1 MEVILSDENDERFI
15 NLCQSFGCEIRD
27 PQVVLLLNKMDKTL
41 GCVSFKIASS
51 DSCEITTLFL
61 NSYDSQEK
69 IAYKLIRQ
77 IEKIAMDY
85 EFKNIIVTFETKE
98 DILIDIFKKLDYHF
112 ADDSDEIIMKKEFKI
127 LI

>member
-1 MEVILSDENDERFI
+1 MEVILTDECDERFI
-15 NLCQSFGCEIRD
+15 NLCQSFGCEIKD
-27 PQVVLLLNKMDKTL
+27 SQVVLLLNRIDKTL
-41 GCVSFKIASS
+41 GCISFKVASS
-51 DSCEITTLFL
+51 NSCEITTLFL
-61 NSYDSQEK
+61 NSHDSQEK

-112 ADDSDEIIMKKEFKI
+112 VDDSDEIIMKKEFKI
-127 LI
+127 VI